1 MKKLVV
7 CALAIF
13 ALSLYADATKAV
25 VLPDS
30 RPCPQWWKDAKFGI
44 FIHWGVYSVPAFAP
58 TSGEKMN
65 SCYAE
70 QYRGKIQNK
79 VKSVHQ
85 ADFCSLIF
93 SKMFVPFSLVFLVTH
108 RLLRF

>member
-1 MKKLVV
+1 MKKLLF
-7 CALAIF
+7 CALAM
-13 ALSLYADATKAV
+13 ASLSLTADATKAV
-25 VLPDS
+25 VQPDS

-79 VKSVHQ
+79 VKSVVEHHEYYQ
-85 ADFCSLIF
+85 CGYQRWF
-93 SKMFVPFSLVFLVTH
+93 
-108 RLLRF
+108 